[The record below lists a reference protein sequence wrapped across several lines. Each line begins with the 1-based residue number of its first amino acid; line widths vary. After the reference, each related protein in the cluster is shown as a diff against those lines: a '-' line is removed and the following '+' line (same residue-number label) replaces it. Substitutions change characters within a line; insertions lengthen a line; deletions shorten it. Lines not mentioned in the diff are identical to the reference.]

1 MVKAGIQNYQVREE
15 GHGRQKKQC
24 RMEVNTMDFRNDFTF
39 TAEDGDHDGG
49 DADEDNGGDDE
60 TY

>member
-1 MVKAGIQNYQVREE
+1 
-15 GHGRQKKQC
+15 
-24 RMEVNTMDFRNDFTF
+24 MDFRNDFTF